1 MAPERLR
8 GQDDLDDLNVAD
20 ATQAA
25 LELLGLS
32 EADVRRL
39 TPARMVELLG
49 QVERM
54 SRGAYSPAKLAELR
68 RVARRVA
75 GKA

>member
-1 MAPERLR
+1 M
-8 GQDDLDDLNVAD
+8 AD

-32 EADVRRL
+32 ERDIRRL
-39 TPARMVELLG
+39 TPARMMELLG

-54 SRGAYSPAKLAELR
+54 SRGAYSPAKLEELR
-68 RVARRVA
+68 KVARRVA
-75 GKA
+75 RKP